1 VNKLDLRTQEALDAF
16 ETEIFS
22 ARAQEPLPEG
32 TLDFPPLLRCPSSS
46 VPGCLRP
53 GRSTQAAHFPA
64 ELNAIHV
71 FREGNGRSQHTF
83 LALLAHHAEHPLK
96 LDRPDPT
103 R

>member
-1 VNKLDLRTQEALDAF
+1 LAARLVNKLDLRTQEALHAF

-53 GRSTQAAHFPA
+53 GRSTQ
-64 ELNAIHV
+64 N
-71 FREGNGRSQHTF
+71 
-83 LALLAHHAEHPLK
+83 
-96 LDRPDPT
+96 RPDIKG
-103 R
+103 RQSFLLSGEY